1 MKILIQPQAVSWK
14 ERMVKVCGQWAR
26 IGPRINLKQIRIGQD
41 HWAEVVTNLDGKKV
55 VEKIYQ

>member
-26 IGPRINLKQIRIGQD
+26 IAPRINLKQLRVGEDI
-41 HWAEVVTNLDGKKV
+41 WVEVVSNLDGKKSI
-55 VEKIYQ
+55 ERIY